1 MEEEET
7 EEKSDKKSDKRMYFF
22 LCSFIVEQQ
31 RT

>member
-22 LCSFIVEQQ
+22 LCSFIVERQ
-31 RT
+31 RI